1 MSNKPKLPTAATPSE
16 EQTAAADTEAGLAA
30 LVREHKAQFE
40 ATVKRLTGELEVVKA
55 ELGRSKDGY
64 NELRGKY
71 GELLQERADL
81 RQAWDGFRR
90 ESSDSILKFGA
101 ELRKLRTDVD
111 NLTNLRAVQT
121 DPHAVVKPVKAAIG
135 AVSDRLDLL
144 QNHVD
149 RALERMQAAAPARQQ
164 SRREAQG

>member
-40 ATVKRLTGELEVVKA
+40 AATKQLRAELEILKGEA
-55 ELGRSKDGY
+55 GRAKDGN
-64 NELRGKY
+64 NELRTKY
-71 GELLQERADL
+71 GELLEERATL

-90 ESSDSILKFGA
+90 ESSDSLLQLGVA
-101 ELRKLRTDVD
+101 VRKLRTDVD

-121 DPHAVVKPVKAAIG
+121 DPHAVVKPIKAAIG

-149 RALERMQAAAPARQQ
+149 RALERMQAAAAPRQG
-164 SRREAQG
+164 RPREAQG